1 MSCGDQAGAA
11 RELAAPE
18 GLSRGSAL
26 YAGAV
31 IHARLRPRKHRLRYR
46 LFSLLVDL
54 DELPA
59 LDKRL
64 RLFAHNRFN
73 LFSLH
78 DADYGRGDGTP
89 LKAYAEEVMR
99 QAGLAPDGGAIRL
112 LTMPRLFGY
121 AFNPLS
127 IYFCHRADGTL
138 AALLYEVNNTF
149 GQRHSYF
156 IPVAPGEGT
165 GGMVRQSAAKC
176 FYVSP
181 FMDMGLDYAFR
192 VEPPGEAFTVAITA
206 HDHEGPVL
214 VAAHR
219 AHRRPLTDGTLAR
232 ALFSYP
238 LLTLKVM
245 AGIHWEAL
253 FIWAKGI
260 GLRRRP
266 PPPADA
272 VSLPAVPLPGPLA
285 TVPLPST
292 PQTPRIVHAD

>member
-1 MSCGDQAGAA
+1 MTGRGQRDGDAH
-11 RELAAPE
+11 
-18 GLSRGSAL
+18 GSAL
-26 YAGAV
+26 YTGAV
-31 IHARLRPRKHRLRYR
+31 IHSRLRPRKHRLRYR

-54 DELPA
+54 DDLPG
-59 LDKRL
+59 LDARL
-64 RLFAHNRFN
+64 RLFAHNGFN

-89 LKAYAEEVMR
+89 LRTYVEAVMR

-112 LTMPRLFGY
+112 LTMPRLLGY

-127 IYFCHRADGTL
+127 IYFCHRRDGSL

-156 IPVAPGEGT
+156 IPVAPGEAAGAT
-165 GGMVRQSAAKC
+165 IRQRAAKR

-181 FMDMGLDYAFR
+181 FMDMELDYAFR
-192 VEPPGEAFTVAITA
+192 VEPPGEAFAVSISARDA
-206 HDHEGPVL
+206 EGPVL
-214 VAAHR
+214 IAAHR
-219 AHRRPLTDGTLAR
+219 ARRRALTDGALAR
-232 ALFSYP
+232 ALLAYP
-238 LLTLKVM
+238 LMTLKVM

-266 PPPADA
+266 PPPAEA
-272 VSLPAVPLPGPLA
+272 VSLPSRAVPA
-285 TVPLPST
+285 VPRPSN
-292 PQTPRIVHAD
+292 PHSPRIVHAD

>member
-1 MSCGDQAGAA
+1 MSPGDQA
-11 RELAAPE
+11 
-18 GLSRGSAL
+18 GSAL
-26 YAGAV
+26 YAGSV
-31 IHARLRPRKHRLRYR
+31 SHARLRPRKHRLRYR
-46 LFSLLVDL
+46 LFSLLLDL

-59 LDKRL
+59 LSARL

-89 LKAYAEEVMR
+89 LKAYAEGVMR
-99 QAGLAPDGGAIRL
+99 QAGLTPDGGPIRL

-127 IYFCHRADGTL
+127 IYFCYRRDGAL

-156 IPVAPGEGT
+156 IPVAADEAAGGT
-165 GGMVRQSAAKC
+165 IRQSAAKC

-192 VEPPGEAFTVAITA
+192 VEPPGEAFTVTISARDA
-206 HDHEGPVL
+206 DGPVL
-214 VAAHR
+214 IAAHR
-219 AHRRPLTDGTLAR
+219 AHRRALTDGALAR
-232 ALFSYP
+232 ALFAYP
-238 LLTLKVM
+238 LLTLKVI

-266 PPPADA
+266 PPPAEA
-272 VSLPAVPLPGPLA
+272 VSLPAVSLPADLA
-285 TVPLPST
+285 PAT
-292 PQTPRIVHAD
+292 PHSPRIVHAD